1 MVYYVLAAGCAL
13 LLRWSI
19 KEDQV
24 AVELALANVTMVVV
38 TLLISVEI
46 TIVLQLGSV
55 DFLCGKPLKNSMGS
69 STTSKLFRRD
79 SHQDLIMEDKTT
91 VNLWAMEHFDTLSS
105 ICQKYFWILNFLLIS
120 CFNVPLDSFPYFLM
134 LYELKTI
141 FD

>member
-91 VNLWAMEHFDTLSS
+91 VNL
-105 ICQKYFWILNFLLIS
+105 
-120 CFNVPLDSFPYFLM
+120 
-134 LYELKTI
+134 
-141 FD
+141 